1 MRKIMT
7 GGEIFSRIFLH
18 PQNVEYSRPAVNN
31 PGSYNSIFF
40 DRMKETKKLDVLA
53 DEGNS
58 DNYTNDVIQ
67 YRAASQQ
74 LSRIGILL

>member
-1 MRKIMT
+1 MRNIFERGKIMVNAFIMKWMNILGQT
-7 GGEIFSRIFLH
+7 
-18 PQNVEYSRPAVNN
+18 VNN
-31 PGSYNSIFF
+31 LESYNSIFF

-67 YRAASQQ
+67 YRAPPQE
-74 LSRIGILL
+74 LSSYRILL